1 MVDKGEGKRVQ
12 RSERLSQR
20 VIIVCFEMGIPYF
33 KVRQGTRP
41 RAVGSLLPMLG
52 LGNQARESGS
62 ERMGFH
68 SPL

>member
-1 MVDKGEGKRVQ
+1 
-12 RSERLSQR
+12 
-20 VIIVCFEMGIPYF
+20 MGVPYF

-41 RAVGSLLPMLG
+41 RAVGSLLLMLG